1 MVAVLEKLS
10 SNARY
15 VSQIGQVFLL
25 KCSMKILQRVNKY
38 LIISLITHTYYLTT
52 FDDKLKTS
60 CAFSNLT
67 SFAVS

>member
-1 MVAVLEKLS
+1 M
-10 SNARY
+10 
-15 VSQIGQVFLL
+15 FLL

-38 LIISLITHTYYLTT
+38 LIISLITHTFVIT

-67 SFAVS
+67 SFVV